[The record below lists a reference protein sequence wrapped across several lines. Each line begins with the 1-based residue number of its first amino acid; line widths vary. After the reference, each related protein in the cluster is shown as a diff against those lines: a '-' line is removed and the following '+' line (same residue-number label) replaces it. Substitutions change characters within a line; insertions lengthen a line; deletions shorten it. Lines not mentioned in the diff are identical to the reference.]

1 MTRLAKLGARL
12 TEQPWELW
20 TRQIAAVLRMDLRKN
35 FLSRRGIWIYLLAF
49 APVVIITLHAIIDGR
64 SGSIREDTEV
74 LAGIFQFFYLRLGIF
89 FGCLGI
95 FTWLF
100 RGEIIEKSLHYYFLA
115 PVKREVLLLG
125 KFVGGLV
132 TSVALFGLGVFASF
146 AMMYMRFGEV
156 GQYYVFN
163 GPGMGQ
169 LLAYLGV
176 TVLACVGYGS
186 VFLALSLLY
195 RNPVIPT
202 ILVLGWETFTP
213 VLPALVQRLSVTY
226 YLKQLC
232 PVSIPGEGLLALF
245 TVVSQ
250 PVGAVAAIFGPLIL
264 AAFVLLLAFK
274 LVRRLEISY
283 VAD

>member
-1 MTRLAKLGARL
+1 MTRLAKLGVRL

-49 APVVIITLHAIIDGR
+49 APVVVITLHAIIDGR

-115 PVKREVLLLG
+115 SVKREVLLLG

-132 TSVALFGLGVFASF
+132 TSVVLFGLGVFASF
-146 AMMYMRFGEV
+146 AMMYMRFGEA
-156 GQYYVFN
+156 GQYYVSN
-163 GPGMGQ
+163 GPGMGH

-250 PVGAVAAIFGPLIL
+250 PVGTVAAIVGPIIL

-283 VAD
+283 VAE

>member
-1 MTRLAKLGARL
+1 
-12 TEQPWELW
+12 
-20 TRQIAAVLRMDLRKN
+20 
-35 FLSRRGIWIYLLAF
+35 
-49 APVVIITLHAIIDGR
+49 
-64 SGSIREDTEV
+64 
-74 LAGIFQFFYLRLGIF
+74 
-89 FGCLGI
+89 
-95 FTWLF
+95 
-100 RGEIIEKSLHYYFLA
+100 
-115 PVKREVLLLG
+115 
-125 KFVGGLV
+125 
-132 TSVALFGLGVFASF
+132 
-146 AMMYMRFGEV
+146 MYMRFGEA

-163 GPGMGQ
+163 DPGMGH

-195 RNPVIPT
+195 KNPVIPT